1 MNNLILA
8 SSDQG
13 RLIDWREGLNGFVS
27 TILIKDKLISDRLDA
42 LRNDVVRI
50 RPQVLLL
57 DYDLLGFDGSY
68 GVVSLR
74 RLCAE
79 TKVIILSGD
88 ISEEV
93 EWELLK
99 AGIRGCCRNDIEPT
113 KLKQVVMAVQEG
125 ELWVR
130 RTLTG
135 RLIEELAKTTS
146 SKIKTFRAT
155 LGLLNKLTQREYD
168 IAVRVGNGE
177 CNKQIAQSCDIT
189 ERTVKAHLTEIFLK
203 LGVTDRLNL
212 ALVLAA
218 DNRIACA
225 NSDITL
231 NGGSRSNDNETFG
244 KKRHF
249 PNHLVAGSINS

>member
-8 SSDQG
+8 STNQE
-13 RLIDWREGLNGFVS
+13 RLSSWREALNGFVN
-27 TILIKDKLISDRLDA
+27 TLLIKDKIITGRLDA
-42 LRNDVVRI
+42 LRDDVVRI
-50 RPQVLLL
+50 KPPVLLL
-57 DYDLLGFDGSY
+57 DFDLLGFDSSHGI
-68 GVVSLR
+68 VNLR

-79 TKVIILSGD
+79 TKVIILTGE

-99 AGIRGCCRNDIEPT
+99 AGIRGCCPNDIKP
-113 KLKQVVMAVQEG
+113 KLLQQVVMAVHEG
-125 ELWVR
+125 ELWIR

-135 RLIEELAKTTS
+135 RLIEELAQTTS
-146 SKIKTFRAT
+146 SKIKTYRAT

-177 CNKQIAQSCDIT
+177 CNKLIAQSCDIT
-189 ERTVKAHLTEIFLK
+189 ERTVKAHLTEIFHK

-225 NSDITL
+225 NSDVAL
-231 NGGSRSNDNETFG
+231 DGGSRSKDSQSFG
-244 KKRHF
+244 KTG
-249 PNHLVAGSINS
+249 NLQTHLAA

>member
-1 MNNLILA
+1 MGN
-8 SSDQG
+8 
-13 RLIDWREGLNGFVS
+13 
-27 TILIKDKLISDRLDA
+27 RLDA
-42 LRNDVVRI
+42 LRDDVVRI
-50 RPQVLLL
+50 KPRALLL
-57 DYDLLGFDGSY
+57 DYDLLAFDGSY
-68 GVVSLR
+68 GAVSLR

-79 TKVIILSGD
+79 TRVIILSGD

-99 AGIRGCCRNDIEPT
+99 AGMRGCCRNDIEP
-113 KLKQVVMAVQEG
+113 KLLQQVVMAVQEG
-125 ELWVR
+125 ELWIR

-135 RLIEELAKTTS
+135 RLIEELANTTS
-146 SKIKTFRAT
+146 PKIKTFRAT

-168 IAVRVGNGE
+168 IAVRVGHGE
-177 CNKQIAQSCDIT
+177 RNKQIAQSCDIT

-203 LGVTDRLNL
+203 LGVSDRLNL

-231 NGGSRSNDNETFG
+231 NGGSRSNDNESFE
-244 KKRHF
+244 KNLHL
-249 PNHLVAGSINS
+249 PNHLVA

>member
-8 SSDQG
+8 SPNQE
-13 RLIDWREGLNGFVS
+13 RLTSWREGLSGYVS
-27 TILIKDKLISDRLDA
+27 TLLIKNKLITDRLDA
-42 LRNDVVRI
+42 LRSDVVRI
-50 RPQVLLL
+50 KPQVLLL
-57 DYDLLGFDGSY
+57 DFDLLGFDGSH

-79 TKVIILSGD
+79 TKVIILSGN
-88 ISEEV
+88 IPEEV

-99 AGIRGCCRNDIEPT
+99 AGMRGCCRNDIEPAL
-113 KLKQVVMAVQEG
+113 LKQVVMAVQEG
-125 ELWVR
+125 ELWIR

-135 RLIEELAKTTS
+135 RLIEELAQTTS

-189 ERTVKAHLTEIFLK
+189 ERTVKAHLTEIFIK

-225 NSDITL
+225 NSDIASSVGT
-231 NGGSRSNDNETFG
+231 RSKDGESFG
-244 KKRHF
+244 KIHHL
-249 PNHLVAGSINS
+249 PNHLVA